1 VWVVSCP
8 GPCARFAV
16 CPLGAAIALAT
27 AGLCTAHT
35 APVISVSQVSTCT
48 GDRTGDHDHLFA
60 CSQTF
65 KNTFRMSSTDAALEP
80 NRQITLKVVFGPDI
94 RRIGLCSQSFKDLSE
109 AVSARFHKVCPDRPV
124 RCTHLQ
130 RLAYVRAMACSG
142 VPGPLG

>member
-1 VWVVSCP
+1 V
-8 GPCARFAV
+8 RK
-16 CPLGAAIALAT
+16 
-27 AGLCTAHT
+27 
-35 APVISVSQVSTCT
+35 APVQFHKLVRTCT
-48 GDRTGDHDHLFA
+48 VDRTGDH
-60 CSQTF
+60 CSHF
-65 KNTFRMSSTDAALEP
+65 PLSEMSSTDAALEP